1 MSEQSRSGG
10 RKTNK
15 RKKNTRMPFILA
27 AGAGALTVLVA
38 INILLYLKPFNRK
51 ETADAAS
58 STSSAYIAAVSDSAS
73 SQTWQEEVQN
83 ALPEDLNTGE
93 KAVGDVTN
101 IVIPMEGT
109 LPDYKPDWT
118 ALATQ
123 NPDIYAWITI
133 PGTSVASPVL
143 QKSTEANY
151 YDVHDANGQNS
162 IYGCVHSDIGNEL
175 DFTDPNTV
183 IYGSSSRKNEQFAGL
198 SAYADQ
204 KFFRENPYIYIYT
217 KNKTYEY
224 RVFAAYESTDENILK
239 TYNCYD
245 INEFTDYI
253 DRIYQSR
260 DMRAVFDAGI
270 KEKVIATWNMITL
283 STPVPEQN
291 GKVFLVQATLSGET
305 ENHQ

>member
-1 MSEQSRSGG
+1 MSEQSHSGV
-10 RKTNK
+10 RKANK
-15 RKKNTRMPFILA
+15 RKKNSRMPFILA
-27 AGAGALTVLVA
+27 AGVGALTVLVA

-51 ETADAAS
+51 ETSDAAA
-58 STSSAYIAAVSDSAS
+58 STSSAEIAAASDSAS
-73 SQTWQEEVQN
+73 SQTWREEVED
-83 ALPEDLNTGE
+83 ALPGDLDTGE

-101 IVIPMEGT
+101 VVIPMEGT
-109 LPDYKPDWT
+109 LPDDKPDWA
-118 ALATQ
+118 ALAAQ
-123 NPDIYAWITI
+123 NQDIYAWITI

-260 DMRAVFDAGI
+260 DMRAVFDADI
-270 KEKVIATWNMITL
+270 REKVIATWNMITL